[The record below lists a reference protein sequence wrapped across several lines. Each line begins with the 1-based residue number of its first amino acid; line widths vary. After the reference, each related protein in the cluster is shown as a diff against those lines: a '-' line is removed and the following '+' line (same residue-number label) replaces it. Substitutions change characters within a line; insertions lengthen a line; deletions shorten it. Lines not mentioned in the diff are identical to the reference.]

1 MFLHIFNCYRKV
13 LSVKEVIDMVCP
25 KCGAEI
31 MPGTLFC
38 VSCGSPAPI
47 DNQAAQPQQF
57 NEPQAMQQLGQF
69 DQPQAMQQPGQFN
82 QPQAMQ
88 QPGQFNQPQMPQ
100 QPGQPGQFATPPQP
114 GMPGAPGTPGAGMPG
129 MPAMGG
135 GINGFLGK
143 LKAEPLRWTEV
154 VGIVFIFFS
163 AIIPVWIT
171 VKSSLVSYRESFGLF
186 GSGGIWPIV
195 GLLYILLSVFIA
207 LMKLDCIPQLTPFF
221 GKYQTIPF
229 SQFYYAGFVFLSW
242 FLYFLTS
249 VGSIEHSTYYSVV
262 YGCSFWL
269 CFLGII
275 LVAIVPRKQ
284 SQNEHP

>member
-1 MFLHIFNCYRKV
+1 
-13 LSVKEVIDMVCP
+13 MVCP

-38 VSCGSPAPI
+38 VSCGSPAPV

-57 NEPQAMQQLGQF
+57 NQPMQ
-69 DQPQAMQQPGQFN
+69 QFN
-82 QPQAMQ
+82 QPQAPQ

-100 QPGQPGQFATPPQP
+100 QPGQFNQPQAAQQPGQFSQPQAPQQPGQFNQPQAPQQPGQPGQFAAPPQP
-114 GMPGAPGTPGAGMPG
+114 GMPGAPGMPG

-171 VKSSLVSYRESFGLF
+171 VKSSLVSYRESIGLF
-186 GSGGIWPIV
+186 GSRGIWPIV

-275 LVAIVPRKQ
+275 LVAIVPVMKFIKKE
-284 SQNEHP
+284 NYYA